1 LTLVADRGDAFAEK
15 QAMGFLLLYALASAG
30 GAVAYVPFLTIVLP
44 SHVTAFAGEGSL
56 SLLAYITFA
65 GAISASI
72 SNILFG
78 WASDLSGTRRPWI
91 AAGLLLSCLLLV
103 QIREL
108 REPYQLIGLIIIWQ
122 AFLNMMLA
130 PLSAWAGDC
139 VPDGQKGLL
148 GGLLALT
155 PALGATS
162 GILITWG
169 ALVPVDQRLHWI
181 AGLTLL
187 CVLPVLIFGNPRRV
201 TGVEASAVLAELPKT
216 GTYLSHTS
224 ARRMWAARLLVQIAE
239 ASLFAFL
246 LLWFRSIDPAF
257 EDNRVATIF
266 TAVLTCA
273 VIIAL
278 LLGRWS
284 DRHDR
289 PLTPLSLSALAA
301 ALGLVL
307 MAAADTMVAAI
318 IGYALFG
325 MAGSVFLALH
335 SSQTLRV
342 LTNARRRGRDLGIFN
357 LTNTVPSIVMPWLT
371 LALVPLYGFDALF
384 IVLALLALGA
394 AALLW
399 HRPGQA

>member
-1 LTLVADRGDAFAEK
+1 MADHREAFAEK
-15 QAMGFLLLYALASAG
+15 QAMRFLLLYALASAG

-44 SHVTAFAGEGSL
+44 SHVTAFAGESSL
-56 SLLAYITFA
+56 SVLAYITFA

-78 WASDLSGTRRPWI
+78 WASDLSGARRPWI
-91 AAGLLLSCLLLV
+91 AAGLLLSCLLLIQV
-103 QIREL
+103 QEL
-108 REPYQLIGLIIIWQ
+108 REPYQLIGLIIMWQ
-122 AFLNMMLA
+122 TCLNMMLA
-130 PLSAWAGDC
+130 PLSAWAGDY

-148 GGLLALT
+148 GGLLAFS
-155 PALGATS
+155 PALGAMS
-162 GILITWG
+162 GMLITWA
-169 ALVPVDQRLHWI
+169 ALVPVEQRLHWV

-187 CVLPVLIFGNPRRV
+187 CVLPVLLFGNPRRV
-201 TGVEASAVLAELPKT
+201 AGVDASAALAELPETETVLPHK
-216 GTYLSHTS
+216 S
-224 ARRMWAARLLVQIAE
+224 ALRMWSARLLVQIAE

-257 EDNRVATIF
+257 EENRIATIF

-284 DRHDR
+284 DRNDR
-289 PLTPLSLSALAA
+289 PLVPLSLSALVA
-301 ALGLVL
+301 ALGLAL
-307 MAAADTMVAAI
+307 MAAADTMAAAI

-371 LALVPLYGFDALF
+371 LALVPVYGFDALF

-399 HRPGQA
+399 HRPGH